1 VAVVRVAVPAPEVK
15 PLAWLA
21 AQTEQKRGYWADR
34 DGACEV
40 ALVGEADEIKG
51 MAAQDVG
58 AWDRAVTRRLEQSV
72 GEVRYYGGFRF
83 GPWHPTD
90 PSWQPF
96 GAYRFILPRFEV
108 LRSRATGTELAMNL
122 VRDAAGHWPS
132 LENIQLESAPAE
144 YTPPA
149 LPTVLGRR
157 DEPDTAAWA
166 AGVSAALDRIRSGS
180 MAKIVLAR
188 RALLALSGP
197 ADPLALLHGLQRQTG
212 RCFQFCGTHGAGFS
226 FVGASPELLYR
237 RSGRDVDSEAVA
249 GTRPRGASDLEDRA
263 LADDLLRHPK
273 EAEEHR
279 LVRDRIVHD
288 LSGVS
293 QQVASDPAPSLLK
306 LGRVQH
312 LRTAIR
318 ATLRPGVTRCRS
330 AGAPPSHP
338 RHRGRTGGC
347 RAASPH
353 RTGTFRPRLVRGPG
367 GLGGSPCGRVC
378 RGVAVW
384 TRGEIEPALVRG
396 SGYCAGVGCRSGG
409 PRDRVQAGAV
419 FAPVQVMIHDAPNL
433 NALWSAVLAEELV
446 RLGVTT
452 VAVAP
457 GSRSTP
463 LALAVIAHRGLQTQ
477 VHWDE
482 RGLGFF
488 ALGHARATGRPV
500 AVITTS
506 GTAVANLAP
515 AVAEAALDHVP
526 LLLLTADRPPELRD
540 TAANQT
546 MDQNTLFGSFLRWR
560 FDMPCPGADLPAAHA
575 VDHAGSGGRARA
587 ARAGGSGPSEPDVS
601 RAAGTDAGELSEAQ
615 SAKTSAGLAARY
627 ATR

>member
-1 VAVVRVAVPAPEVK
+1 MSSPSDVALPRTALIQAARDALAHNASRDVAVVRVAVPAPEVK

-83 GPWHPTD
+83 GPCHPTD
-90 PSWQPF
+90 PSWQAF

-212 RCFQFCGTHGAGFS
+212 RCFQFCGSHGAGFS

-237 RSGRDVDSEAVA
+237 RSGREVDSEAVA
-249 GTRPRGASDLEDRA
+249 GTRSRGASDLEDRA

-288 LSGVS
+288 LSGLS
-293 QQVASDPAPSLLK
+293 QLLTSDPAPSLLK

-318 ATLRPGVTRCRS
+318 ATLRPGVTDADLLARLHPTPAT
-330 AGAPPSHP
+330 AG
-338 RHRGRTGGC
+338 
-347 RAASPH
+347 
-353 RTGTFRPRLVRGPG
+353 
-367 GLGGSPCGRVC
+367 
-378 RGVAVW
+378 
-384 TRGEIEPALVRG
+384 EP
-396 SGYCAGVGCRSGG
+396 
-409 PRDRVQAGAV
+409 
-419 FAPVQVMIHDAPNL
+419 
-433 NALWSAVLAEELV
+433 
-446 RLGVTT
+446 
-452 VAVAP
+452 VAVALQALTGLEPFDRGWYAGPVGWVGRHAAEFAVALRCGLAVKSSLLLYAGAGIVP
-457 GSRSTP
+457 GSD
-463 LALAVIAHRGLQTQ
+463 AEA
-477 VHWDE
+477 E
-482 RGLGFF
+482 
-488 ALGHARATGRPV
+488 ARE
-500 AVITTS
+500 IES
-506 GTAVANLAP
+506 KLAP
-515 AVAEAALDHVP
+515 FLH
-526 LLLLTADRPPELRD
+526 
-540 TAANQT
+540 
-546 MDQNTLFGSFLRWR
+546 LFKL
-560 FDMPCPGADLPAAHA
+560 
-575 VDHAGSGGRARA
+575 
-587 ARAGGSGPSEPDVS
+587 
-601 RAAGTDAGELSEAQ
+601 
-615 SAKTSAGLAARY
+615 
-627 ATR
+627 